1 MPTVSPVNIKKQLS
15 GTWKISEDLEKEAML
30 EIAESSDSEMDEL
43 DYDAFELQI
52 QGKVQ
57 YSQSGK
63 IIYKSFMQMCVSSDD
78 VNLRLRYYIQQE
90 GNWSYHESS
99 AEISE
104 SFTEVDVLCLDEET
118 EEVTNENPDILEEF
132 VPKKMNDSSFIE
144 SISKNEVI
152 LRDKETGLVMRLT
165 RACQYR

>member
-15 GTWKISEDLEKEAML
+15 GTWKISEDLKKEAIL

-43 DYDAFELQI
+43 DFDAFELQI

-63 IIYKSFMQMCVSSDD
+63 ILYKFFMQMFVSSDD
-78 VNLRLRYYIQQE
+78 VNIRLRYYIQQE
-90 GNWSYHESS
+90 GNWSYHESNV
-99 AEISE
+99 EISE

-118 EEVTNENPDILEEF
+118 EEVTKENPDILEEF

-144 SISKNEVI
+144 SISKNELI
-152 LRDKETGLVMRLT
+152 LRDKETGLMMCLT
-165 RACQYR
+165 RACES

>member
-15 GTWKISEDLEKEAML
+15 GTWEISEDLKKEAIL
-30 EIAESSDSEMDEL
+30 EIAESSDFEMDEL

-63 IIYKSFMQMCVSSDD
+63 ILYKFFMQMFVSSDD
-78 VNLRLRYYIQQE
+78 VNIRLRYYIQQE
-90 GNWSYHESS
+90 GNWSYHESN

-152 LRDKETGLVMRLT
+152 LRDKETGLITCLV
-165 RACQYR
+165 RASEF